1 MAYTTKKIITVALE
15 PSSVVALHLS
25 AKAKKISFA
34 KTLAEAVDQYL
45 AIEQEAAVNHGLK
58 TVQPFFGMVWRGEK
72 TAEIRKHD
80 RNFKPGDVLIL
91 QEWSEAEGYSGCYME
106 TPITSIV
113 TAEEFPDGLS
123 EGYCLLSFGPIFRGV
138 NKTTGSELREES
150 DVPTE

>member
-1 MAYTTKKIITVALE
+1 MGYTTKKLVTVALD
-15 PSSVVALHLS
+15 PPSVVALHLR
-25 AKAKKISFA
+25 AKAKKTSFA
-34 KTLAEAVDQYL
+34 KVMSEAVNQYL
-45 AIEQEAAVNHGLK
+45 AIEQEAATDHKLK
-58 TVQPFFGMVWRGEK
+58 TVQPFFSMVWRSEK

-113 TAEEFPDGLS
+113 TSEEFPEGLV

-138 NKTTGSELREES
+138 NKISGTLEEWS
-150 DVPTE
+150 DAPPE